1 MKEVFKGS
9 GIKKLVGAVCIL
21 IVLNIFTSAG
31 LFSFFSEMLSAVTSP
46 VLNLTVKASN
56 AVTSGLNLDSMTK
69 EELKEA
75 NKALSEE
82 NAKLRN
88 QLREYEEAA
97 KENEQLKTQ
106 LGIQQQNP
114 EIQMVSASIVSR
126 KVGDVFYGFSIDKG
140 SLAGVEVGSP
150 VITSE
155 GLVGITTEVYAT
167 SSTVKTIFSEEV
179 RVSAY
184 SPFYEESGVIG
195 SSTTLAANG
204 LLRMNYLLSG
214 TKIQE
219 GAIIYTSG
227 LGGIYPKDLTIGY
240 VTGVEQSEYNVS
252 KYAVVKPYMDVKTI
266 KDVFVITDFPGKN
279 DGDMTP
285 IGDENTQ
292 ADPEANG

>member
-1 MKEVFKGS
+1 MKEIFKGS
-9 GIKKLVGAVCIL
+9 KIKKLVGAVCIL

-31 LFSFFSEMLSAVTSP
+31 LFGFVSEILSAVTSP
-46 VLNLTVKASN
+46 ILNLTVKASN
-56 AVTSGLNLDSMTK
+56 NVTSKFNLDSMTK

-82 NAKLRN
+82 NARLRDKL
-88 QLREYEEAA
+88 LEYEEAA

-114 EIQMVSASIVSR
+114 EIEMVSASIVSR
-126 KVGDVFYGFSIDKG
+126 KVGDVFYSFSIDKG
-140 SLAGVEVGSP
+140 SIDGVEVGSP
-150 VITSE
+150 VITAE

-167 SSTVKTIFSEEV
+167 SSNVQTIFSEKV

-214 TKIQE
+214 TSIQE
-219 GAIIYTSG
+219 GAVIYTSG
-227 LGGIYPKDLTIGY
+227 LGGVYPKDLTIGY
-240 VTGVEQSEYNVS
+240 VTSVEQSEYNVS
-252 KYAVVKPYMDVKTI
+252 KYAVVKPYMDIKNI
-266 KDVFVITDFPGKN
+266 KDVFVITNFPGKN
-279 DGDMTP
+279 DGETLP
-285 IGDENTQ
+285 IDNENTQ
-292 ADPEANG
+292 ADPEAID